1 MTYELVRHELVSLS
15 SCRHSELVLP
25 WPPLISYPLVPS
37 SYPVCVTRHAGHGS
51 RTTRTLTRVAAASR
65 PALVPGLHRYGPR
78 GPTPSPREPAA
89 QMSSATRSCRR
100 LLLRTLTT
108 GGQVGGRPPVF
119 GGSAARAPPMQVTS
133 SFLPGS
139 APSAAAFST
148 SSATTRPIGDGI
160 LASFGPGAEFHGT
173 DVAGAMEALAGADA
187 VCFDVDSTVIDEEGI
202 VSSGSQLRSSVSDPS
217 PP

>member
-78 GPTPSPREPAA
+78 GPTPSPREPTA

-148 SSATTRPIGDGI
+148 SSATTRPSATAFSPRSD
-160 LASFGPGAEFHGT
+160 LAPNSTGPTWRAPWRPWRERT
-173 DVAGAMEALAGADA
+173 PSASTWTPPSSTRRAL
-187 VCFDVDSTVIDEEGI
+187 
-202 VSSGSQLRSSVSDPS
+202 
-217 PP
+217 